1 MSLWTN
7 TDASNGAPKF
17 AGTGGLG
24 LSANTQGTLYANTKA
39 SFHVPGAAVGVFGVD
54 PTEDGILG
62 SEGRSTTHAGWVLRK
77 AGMGPIVSITANTGA
92 VGANGTI
99 IFTGGNKGLSNI
111 AARQT
116 GGVTN
121 PLVEA
126 RANVVVNTAQH
137 SISIAIDNPG
147 FYANTPGIAYSAAV
161 GNASFTIVMGGR
173 ANRVNQE
180 TLVAMGSMVGD
191 GSDDIIYPDS

>member
-54 PTEDGILG
+54 PTEKGILG
-62 SEGRSTTHAGWVLRK
+62 SDGKSSTHAGWVLRK

-126 RANVVVNTAQH
+126 RANVAVNSAGYIT
-137 SISIAIDNPG
+137 SIVIDNPG
-147 FYANTPGIAYSAAV
+147 FYANTPAIAYNASV
-161 GNASFTIVMGGR
+161 GNGSFTIVMGGR
-173 ANRVNQE
+173 ANRVHTE

>member
-7 TDASNGAPKF
+7 LDASNGAPKF

-24 LSANTQGTLYANTKA
+24 LTANTQGTIYANTKA
-39 SFHVPGAAVGVFGVD
+39 SHHVPGMAIGVFGLD
-54 PTEDGILG
+54 TTEAAVSGDG
-62 SEGRSTTHAGWVLRK
+62 RTATHTGWVMRK

-92 VGANGTI
+92 VGANGRI
-99 IFTGGNKGLSNI
+99 VFSGGNKGLSYV
-111 AARQT
+111 AARQV

-126 RANVVVNTAQH
+126 VASVVVNTAQH
-137 SISIAIDNPG
+137 ITSVTLTSPG
-147 FYANTPGIAYSAAV
+147 FYANTPGVVYTAAV
-161 GNASFTIVMGGR
+161 GNASFTIVMGDR
-173 ANRVNQE
+173 ANRVHQE

-191 GSDDIIYPDS
+191 GSDDIIFPDS

>member
-54 PTEDGILG
+54 PTEKGILG
-62 SEGRSTTHAGWVLRK
+62 SDGKSSTHAGWVLRK

-92 VGANGTI
+92 VGANGTV
-99 IFTGGNKGLSNI
+99 IFTGGNKGLSNV

-126 RANVVVNTAQH
+126 RANVAVNTAGYIT
-137 SISIAIDNPG
+137 SIVIDNPG
-147 FYANTPGIAYSAAV
+147 FYANTPAIAYSAAV
-161 GNASFTIVMGGR
+161 GNGSFTIVMGGR
-173 ANRVNQE
+173 ANRVHTE

>member
-1 MSLWTN
+1 M
-7 TDASNGAPKF
+7 GK
-17 AGTGGLG
+17 
-24 LSANTQGTLYANTKA
+24 
-39 SFHVPGAAVGVFGVD
+39 
-54 PTEDGILG
+54 IL
-62 SEGRSTTHAGWVLRK
+62 
-77 AGMGPIVSITANTGA
+77 SITANTGA
-92 VGANGTI
+92 HGANGAV
-99 IFTGGNKGLSNI
+99 IFTGGNKGLSNV

-126 RANVVVNTAQH
+126 VATVAVNANNLITSVILT
-137 SISIAIDNPG
+137 NPG

-180 TLVAMGSMVGD
+180 TLVAMGSMSGD

>member
-54 PTEDGILG
+54 PTEKGIIGSDGK
-62 SEGRSTTHAGWVLRK
+62 SSTHAGWVLRK

-99 IFTGGNKGLSNI
+99 IFTGGNKGLNNA
-111 AARQT
+111 AARLT

-126 RANVVVNTAQH
+126 VATVVVNTAQH
-137 SISIAIDNPG
+137 ITSVTLTSPG
-147 FYANTPGIAYSAAV
+147 FYANTPAIAYSAAV

-173 ANRVNQE
+173 ANRVQTE

>member
-39 SFHVPGAAVGVFGVD
+39 SFHVPGAAVGLFGVD
-54 PTEDGILG
+54 PTEKGILG
-62 SEGRSTTHAGWVLRK
+62 SEGRTTTHAGWVLRI
-77 AGMGPIVSITANTGA
+77 AGMGKILSITANTGA
-92 VGANGTI
+92 HGANGAV
-99 IFTGGNKGLSNI
+99 IFTGGNKGLSNV

-126 RANVVVNTAQH
+126 VATVAVNANNLITSVILT
-137 SISIAIDNPG
+137 NPG

-180 TLVAMGSMVGD
+180 TLVAMGSMSGD

>member
-54 PTEDGILG
+54 PTEKGILG
-62 SEGRSTTHAGWVLRK
+62 SDGKSSTHAGWVLRK

-92 VGANGTI
+92 VGANGTV

-126 RANVVVNTAQH
+126 RANVAVNAAGYIT
-137 SISIAIDNPG
+137 SIVIDNPG
-147 FYANTPGIAYSAAV
+147 FYANTPAIAYSAAV
-161 GNASFTIVMGGR
+161 GNGSFTIVMGGR
-173 ANRVNQE
+173 ANRVHTE

>member
-1 MSLWTN
+1 
-7 TDASNGAPKF
+7 
-17 AGTGGLG
+17 
-24 LSANTQGTLYANTKA
+24 
-39 SFHVPGAAVGVFGVD
+39 
-54 PTEDGILG
+54 
-62 SEGRSTTHAGWVLRK
+62 
-77 AGMGPIVSITANTGA
+77 MGPIVSITANTGA

-126 RANVVVNTAQH
+126 RANVAVNSAGYIT
-137 SISIAIDNPG
+137 SIVIDNPG
-147 FYANTPGIAYSAAV
+147 FYANTPAIAYNASV
-161 GNASFTIVMGGR
+161 GNGSFTIVMGGR
-173 ANRVNQE
+173 ANRVHTE

-191 GSDDIIYPDS
+191 GSDDIIYPDA

>member
-39 SFHVPGAAVGVFGVD
+39 SFHVPGAAVGIFGVD
-54 PTEDGILG
+54 PTEDGIIG
-62 SEGRSTTHAGWVLRK
+62 SDGRSTTHAGWVLRK

-137 SISIAIDNPG
+137 ITSVTIDNPG
-147 FYANTPGIAYSAAV
+147 FYANTPAIAYSAAV
-161 GNASFTIVMGGR
+161 GNGSFTIVMGGR
-173 ANRVNQE
+173 ANRVHTE

>member
-39 SFHVPGAAVGVFGVD
+39 SFHVPGAAVGIFGVD
-54 PTEDGILG
+54 PTEKGIIGSDGK
-62 SEGRSTTHAGWVLRK
+62 SSTHAGWVLRK

-92 VGANGTI
+92 VGANGTV
-99 IFTGGNKGLSNI
+99 IFTGGNKGLSNV

-126 RANVVVNTAQH
+126 RANVAVNSAGYIT
-137 SISIAIDNPG
+137 SIVIDNPG
-147 FYANTPGIAYSAAV
+147 FYANTPAIAYNASV
-161 GNASFTIVMGGR
+161 GNGSFTIVMGGR
-173 ANRVNQE
+173 ANRVHTE

>member
-39 SFHVPGAAVGVFGVD
+39 SFHVPGAAVGIFGVD
-54 PTEDGILG
+54 PTEKGILG
-62 SEGRSTTHAGWVLRK
+62 SDGKSSIHAGWVLRK

-92 VGANGTI
+92 VGANGTV

-126 RANVVVNTAQH
+126 VATVAVNANNLITSVILT
-137 SISIAIDNPG
+137 NPG

>member
-39 SFHVPGAAVGVFGVD
+39 SFFVPGAAVGVFGVD
-54 PTEDGILG
+54 PTEKGILG
-62 SEGRSTTHAGWVLRK
+62 SDGKSSTHAGWVLRK

-126 RANVVVNTAQH
+126 RANVAVNTAGYIT
-137 SISIAIDNPG
+137 SIVIDNPG
-147 FYANTPGIAYSAAV
+147 FYANTPAIAYSAAV
-161 GNASFTIVMGGR
+161 GNGSFTIVMGGR
-173 ANRVNQE
+173 ANRVHTE

>member
-39 SFHVPGAAVGVFGVD
+39 SFHVPGAVVGVFGVD
-54 PTEDGILG
+54 PTEKGIIGSDGK
-62 SEGRSTTHAGWVLRK
+62 SSTHAGWVLRK

-99 IFTGGNKGLSNI
+99 IFTGGNKGLNNA
-111 AARQT
+111 AARLT

-126 RANVVVNTAQH
+126 VATVVVNTAQH
-137 SISIAIDNPG
+137 ITSVTLTSPG
-147 FYANTPGIAYSAAV
+147 FYANTPAIAYSAAV

-173 ANRVNQE
+173 ANRVHTE

>member
-24 LSANTQGTLYANTKA
+24 LSANTQGTLYAKTKA

-54 PTEDGILG
+54 PTEKGIIGSDGK
-62 SEGRSTTHAGWVLRK
+62 SSTHAGWVLRK
-77 AGMGPIVSITANTGA
+77 AGMGSIVSITANTGA

-111 AARQT
+111 TARQT

-137 SISIAIDNPG
+137 ITSIVIDNPG
-147 FYANTPGIAYSAAV
+147 FYANTPAIAYNASV
-161 GNASFTIVMGGR
+161 GNGSFTIVMGGR
-173 ANRVNQE
+173 ANRVHTE

>member
-39 SFHVPGAAVGVFGVD
+39 SFHVPGAVVGVFGVD

-62 SEGRSTTHAGWVLRK
+62 SDGKSSTHAGWVLRK

-99 IFTGGNKGLSNI
+99 IFTGGNKGLSNA
-111 AARQT
+111 AARLT

-126 RANVVVNTAQH
+126 VATVVVNTAQH
-137 SISIAIDNPG
+137 ITSVTLTSPG
-147 FYANTPGIAYSAAV
+147 FYANTPAIAYSAAV

-173 ANRVNQE
+173 ANRVHTE

>member
-24 LSANTQGTLYANTKA
+24 LSENTQGTLYANTKA

-54 PTEDGILG
+54 PTEKGILG
-62 SEGRSTTHAGWVLRK
+62 SDGKSSTHAGWVLRK

-126 RANVVVNTAQH
+126 RANVAVNAAGYIT
-137 SISIAIDNPG
+137 SIVIDNPG
-147 FYANTPGIAYSAAV
+147 FYANTPAIAYSAAV
-161 GNASFTIVMGGR
+161 GNGSFTIVMGGR
-173 ANRVNQE
+173 ANRVHTE

>member
-1 MSLWTN
+1 
-7 TDASNGAPKF
+7 
-17 AGTGGLG
+17 
-24 LSANTQGTLYANTKA
+24 
-39 SFHVPGAAVGVFGVD
+39 
-54 PTEDGILG
+54 
-62 SEGRSTTHAGWVLRK
+62 
-77 AGMGPIVSITANTGA
+77 MGPIVSITANTGA

-126 RANVVVNTAQH
+126 RANVVVNTAQYIT
-137 SISIAIDNPG
+137 SIVIDNPG
-147 FYANTPGIAYSAAV
+147 FYANTPAIAYSAAV

-173 ANRVNQE
+173 ANRVHTE

>member
-54 PTEDGILG
+54 PTEKGILG
-62 SEGRSTTHAGWVLRK
+62 SDGKSSTHAGWVLRK

-92 VGANGTI
+92 VGANGTV
-99 IFTGGNKGLSNI
+99 IFTGGNKGLSNV

-126 RANVVVNTAQH
+126 RANVAVNAAGYIT
-137 SISIAIDNPG
+137 SIVIDNPG
-147 FYANTPGIAYSAAV
+147 FYANTPAIAYSAAV
-161 GNASFTIVMGGR
+161 GNGSFTIVMGGR
-173 ANRVNQE
+173 ANRVHTE

>member
-54 PTEDGILG
+54 PTEKGILG
-62 SEGRSTTHAGWVLRK
+62 SDGKSSTHAGWVLRK

-92 VGANGTI
+92 VGANGTV

-126 RANVVVNTAQH
+126 RANVAVNTAGYIT
-137 SISIAIDNPG
+137 SIVIDNPG
-147 FYANTPGIAYSAAV
+147 FYANTPAIAYSAAV
-161 GNASFTIVMGGR
+161 GNGSFTIVMGGR
-173 ANRVNQE
+173 ANRVHTE

>member
-39 SFHVPGAAVGVFGVD
+39 SFHVPGAAVGIFGVD

-62 SEGRSTTHAGWVLRK
+62 SDGRSTTHAGWVLRK

-92 VGANGTI
+92 VGANGTV

-126 RANVVVNTAQH
+126 VATVVVNTAQH
-137 SISIAIDNPG
+137 ITSVTLTSPG

>member
-17 AGTGGLG
+17 AEKGLG

-39 SFHVPGAAVGVFGVD
+39 SFHVPGAAVGLFGVD
-54 PTEDGILG
+54 PTEKGILG
-62 SEGRSTTHAGWVLRK
+62 SEGRTTTHAGWVLRI
-77 AGMGPIVSITANTGA
+77 AGMGKILSITANTGA
-92 VGANGTI
+92 HGANGAV
-99 IFTGGNKGLSNI
+99 IFTGGNKGLSNV

-126 RANVVVNTAQH
+126 VATVAVNANNLITSVILT
-137 SISIAIDNPG
+137 NPG

-180 TLVAMGSMVGD
+180 TLVAMGSMSGD

>member
-39 SFHVPGAAVGVFGVD
+39 SFHVPGAAVGIFGVD
-54 PTEDGILG
+54 PTEKGILG
-62 SEGRSTTHAGWVLRK
+62 SDGKSSIHAGWVLRK

-92 VGANGTI
+92 VGANGTV

-126 RANVVVNTAQH
+126 RANVAVNSAGYIT
-137 SISIAIDNPG
+137 SIVIDNPG
-147 FYANTPGIAYSAAV
+147 FYANTPAIAYSAAV
-161 GNASFTIVMGGR
+161 GNAAFTIVMGGR
-173 ANRVNQE
+173 ANRVHTE

>member
-39 SFHVPGAAVGVFGVD
+39 SFHVPGAAVGIFGVD

-62 SEGRSTTHAGWVLRK
+62 SEGRFTTHAGWVLRK

-126 RANVVVNTAQH
+126 RANVAVNSAGYIT
-137 SISIAIDNPG
+137 SIVIDNPG
-147 FYANTPGIAYSAAV
+147 FYANTPAIAYNASV
-161 GNASFTIVMGGR
+161 GNGSFTIVMGGR
-173 ANRVNQE
+173 ANRVQTE

-191 GSDDIIYPDS
+191 GSDDIIYADS

>member
-39 SFHVPGAAVGVFGVD
+39 SFHVPGAAVGIFGVD

-62 SEGRSTTHAGWVLRK
+62 SEGRFTTHAGWVLRK

-126 RANVVVNTAQH
+126 RANVAVNSAGYIT
-137 SISIAIDNPG
+137 SIVIDNPG
-147 FYANTPGIAYSAAV
+147 FYANTPAIAYNASV
-161 GNASFTIVMGGR
+161 GNGSFTIVMGGR
-173 ANRVNQE
+173 ANRVHTE

-191 GSDDIIYPDS
+191 GSDDIIYADS